1 MKRWF
6 LSAILLVFAGPV
18 LAADVSGDDPGRAAR
33 IAVMRAEVQ
42 NLCDKYAPL
51 LQGDKLHGHSTR
63 ELTHIAHDLLVLGG
77 DIDEVQTLTS
87 RAFAEQDM
95 DPSSPRYGTVPW
107 AVGVRAQVE
116 DANAIEFTCLPTGAI
131 MTKYRAQLTTRFVR
145 EITPHLHAALA
156 AIRRHN
162 VAVAYTNIYLMKIS
176 NLLLLGEAVGDDD
189 AVKLGL
195 GNLDKWIE
203 YTRKNGI
210 GEYNSPTYGETQIN
224 SATIAYDC
232 TSNAQARALL
242 HSVLDYLWADAC
254 ASYYAPTQQLAGASS
269 RDYDFLYGSGGLD
282 RCFFYAGL
290 RDESPVPTLLN
301 DTSAPFCDAVET
313 LYRPTQQ
320 MLDLAMQTDKSMV
333 SGYGPDT
340 AMDRTLYST
349 AAFSV
354 GTAGNPYGAQDREI
368 GVRFGSG
375 RKLAIVSVFL
385 DPFDAPDGSVKVT
398 GKDNHSKP
406 GHLHLDE
413 AVAQDKGSVL
423 AVYNLAPGMGKAE
436 YSSIGLNVI
445 LPAHTDGLWLDGQ
458 KVDDSDISNHPCT
471 ENSVVVIREGKA
483 MMAVR
488 LFGVGGFDHYQPA
501 YFLKHDIAKGDA
513 FRLVAYAYRGPST
526 GLRDKRVPGAVIIDV
541 EPCENDQAF
550 ADFLT
555 KSQSLAKVDL
565 VTDSEIWH
573 ATYGSMEV
581 GFNTETE
588 KPEIRKVNGADVQI
602 TGPARVNG
610 WDLGDLLPPVEVG
623 RAN

>member
-6 LSAILLVFAGPV
+6 LSAILLVFVGPV

-51 LQGDKLHGHSTR
+51 LQGDKLHGHATR

-77 DIDEVQTLTS
+77 DVNEVQTLVS

-95 DPSSPRYGTVPW
+95 DPNSPRYGTVPW
-107 AVGVRAQVE
+107 AVGVRAEVE
-116 DANAIEFTCLPTGAI
+116 DANAIEFTCLPAGAI
-131 MTKYRAQLTTRFVR
+131 MTKYRAQLSPQFVR
-145 EITPHLHAALA
+145 EIAPHLHAALV

-162 VAVAYTNIYLMKIS
+162 VNVAYTNIYLMKIS

-195 GNLDKWIE
+195 SNLDKWIE

-210 GEYNSPTYGETQIN
+210 AEYNSPTYAATQIN
-224 SATIAYDC
+224 SASVAYDC

-254 ASYYAPTQQLAGASS
+254 ANYYAPTQQLAGASS

-290 RDESPVPTLLN
+290 REEKSVPALLN
-301 DTSAPFCDAVET
+301 DTSGPFCDAVET
-313 LYRPTQQ
+313 SYRPTQQ
-320 MLDLAMQTDKSMV
+320 MLDLALQTDKSMV
-333 SGYGPDT
+333 SGYGPDA

-354 GTAGNPYGAQDREI
+354 GTAGSPYGAQDREI

-385 DPFDAPDGSVKVT
+385 DPYDAPDGSVKVI

-413 AVAQDKGSVL
+413 AVVQDKGSVL

-436 YSSIGLNVI
+436 YSSIGLNMI
-445 LPAHTDGLWLDGQ
+445 LPAHTDDLWLDGQ
-458 KVDDSDISNHPCT
+458 KVDDSDISAHPCT

-483 MMAVR
+483 MLAARM
-488 LFGVGGFDHYQPA
+488 FGVGGFNHYQPA

-526 GLRDKRVPGAVIIDV
+526 ALRDKHVPGAVIIDV
-541 EPCENDQAF
+541 EPCENDRVF

-555 KSQSLAKVDL
+555 RSQSLAKVDL

-573 ATYGSMEV
+573 AMYGPLEAA
-581 GFNTETE
+581 FNTATE
-588 KPEIRKVNGADVQI
+588 EPEIRRVNGIDVQI

-623 RAN
+623 KAN